1 MISLKLTRLIEEHS
15 SELSDE
21 IVVKLDTDPKTQGL
35 RKIPAPELR
44 KRIQETLCQFHAW
57 LLTSADHHVQEHYR
71 ELGRHHAAQNVAL
84 SDLCWAIVL
93 VKEHLWDFV
102 QQQALH
108 TTSVEIH
115 AELELIRLLDL
126 FFDGAICHVAE
137 GYEQVRSEMRG
148 SEPRSGEPRMPVI
161 PSRPRWLR
169 SPRGSGAA
177 PGNG

>member
-1 MISLKLTRLIEEHS
+1 MISLKLTRLIDEHTC
-15 SELSDE
+15 ELADG
-21 IVVKLDTDPKTQGL
+21 IVVKSHVDPRTQSL
-35 RKIPAPELR
+35 RRIPALELR

-57 LLTSADHHVQEHYR
+57 LLTSADHRVQEHYR

-84 SDLCWAIVL
+84 PDLCWAIVL
-93 VKEHLWDFV
+93 IKEHLWDFV

-126 FFDGAICHVAE
+126 FFDGTICHVAE

-148 SEPRSGEPRMPVI
+148 AEQPSGEPRIPLI
-161 PSRPRWLR
+161 PSRPKWLR
-169 SPRGSGAA
+169 SPRGSGPA